1 MTKNLSP
8 LITIVTRKEYNN
20 FLNSLN
26 IDEAAR
32 EVCVYNMI
40 TLSHASTVL
49 NLSEFKMYS

>member
-20 FLNSLN
+20 FLSSLN